1 MSTHEITD
9 HIRRRRLPS
18 LRYLVPAAV
27 VALLLV
33 AAGGL
38 CAVVASAKPTIELSA
53 DGLAKLSTPFG
64 TGSVLR
70 VSAVGGREQKD
81 IPVALRG
88 HDVWPTQ
95 KVEPG
100 ERIQVVA
107 TVRRPGWISWLTGST
122 ERVTLTEVAPI
133 AKVASTFL
141 TRAAGQPL
149 KVKFRQPVSVA
160 GSYTPGAAA
169 DPHRLATSERSMTV
183 DTTAAAG
190 TIAVAAAV
198 RSWERPTSTTVSWF
212 PRGKRA
218 SAVATPAPGSRIT
231 SSTPI
236 TLTFSRPV
244 SQVLGSRRPPVNPT
258 TAGVWHTVNARTI
271 VFEPTGYGYG
281 LGATVNVLLPST
293 VYLVGATQNTS
304 SSEAGSSAR
313 TTTTGTTTTD
323 ADGASSAYSVIGT
336 WTVPEPS
343 TQALQELLAELGYLP
358 VNFTPDRAHVKAKPK
373 PKPKPKPT
381 TGTGT
386 STTTTSTTVP
396 FTTTTGASTG
406 TTTTGTSTGTT
417 TTGTDTG
424 TTTTGTDTGTTG
436 TAAAA
441 APAATTTGTA
451 GTAIASSARA
461 GLPLG
466 STVAELETAAT
477 DPPKGKFTWRYPHT
491 PALLKQLWSVK
502 DWTELTRGAVMAFEN
517 SAGIPTDGIA
527 GPAVWKALI
536 AAAAKRERS
545 SFGYTFVM
553 VSEDLPQSI
562 HVWHDGKIV
571 VSGPVNTGISVAPTA
586 TGTYAVYEHLTV
598 TTMSGLNPNGTPYH
612 DPGIPWVSYFNGG
625 DALHGFIRASYGFPQ
640 SLGCVEMPFAQAGQV
655 WPYTPIGTIVNVAGA
670 P

>member
-1 MSTHEITD
+1 MSTDQITD
-9 HIRRRRLPS
+9 QTRKRRLPRM
-18 LRYLVPAAV
+18 RYVVPGSVVGLILVAV
-27 VALLLV
+27 VA
-33 AAGGL
+33 L
-38 CAVVASAKPTIELSA
+38 CAVVASAQPTLALSA
-53 DGLAKLSTPFG
+53 DSLATLSTPFG
-64 TGSVLR
+64 TGSVSR

-88 HDVWPTQ
+88 DDVWPTQ
-95 KVEPG
+95 KVAAG

-107 TVRRPGWISWLTGST
+107 TVRRPGWISWLTGAT
-122 ERVTLTEVAPI
+122 ERVTLTEIAPV
-133 AKVASTFL
+133 AKVTSTFL

-149 KVKFRQPVSVA
+149 KVKFRQPVSVV
-160 GSYTPGAAA
+160 GSYAPGAAA
-169 DPHRLATSERSMTV
+169 DPHSLATSESSMMV
-183 DTTAAAG
+183 DTTAPAG

-244 SQVLGSRRPPVNPT
+244 SQVLGSHRPPVNPT
-258 TAGVWHTVNARTI
+258 TPGVWHTINAHTI
-271 VFEPTGYGYG
+271 EFEPTGYGYG

-293 VYLVGATQNTS
+293 VYLVGAKQS
-304 SSEAGSSAR
+304 SSSSDAGSTTQ
-313 TTTTGTTTTD
+313 TTTTGTTATGTTGAKA
-323 ADGASSAYSVIGT
+323 ADSVVGA

-358 VNFTPDRAHVKAKPK
+358 VNFTPAVAKVKTKPK
-373 PKPKPKPT
+373 PKPPPKHKPT

-386 STTTTSTTVP
+386 ISTTTT
-396 FTTTTGASTG
+396 TTTP
-406 TTTTGTSTGTT
+406 TTTTGTSTATTTTGAATT
-417 TTGTDTG
+417 TTGT
-424 TTTTGTDTGTTG
+424 TTTTATNAAVTTVPTTTTATMETA
-436 TAAAA
+436 TAAR
-441 APAATTTGTA
+441 
-451 GTAIASSARA
+451 AST

-466 STVAELETAAT
+466 STVAELETDAT
-477 DPPKGKFTWRYPHT
+477 HPPKGKFTWRYPHT
-491 PALLKQLWSVK
+491 PALLKQLWSAK
-502 DWTELTRGAVMAFEN
+502 DWTELTKGAVMAFES
-517 SAGIPTDGIA
+517 SAGLTTDGIA

-536 AAAAKRERS
+536 VAASRREKS
-545 SFGYTFVM
+545 TFGYTFVM
-553 VSEDLPQSI
+553 VSEDMPEHI
-562 HVWHDGKIV
+562 RVWHNGKIV
-571 VSGPVNTGISVAPTA
+571 VTGPVNTGISAAPTA

-640 SLGCVEMPFAQAGQV
+640 SLGCVEMPFSEAGQV
-655 WPYTPIGTIVNVAGA
+655 WPYTPIGTIVNVAGT

>member
-1 MSTHEITD
+1 MSTDEITD
-9 HIRRRRLPS
+9 QTRKRRLPR
-18 LRYLVPAAV
+18 LRYLVPGTV
-27 VALLLV
+27 VGVVLV
-33 AAGGL
+33 AAVAL
-38 CAVVASAKPTIELSA
+38 CAVVASAKPKIALSA
-53 DGLAKLSTPFG
+53 DGLATLSTPFG
-64 TGSVLR
+64 TGSVSR

-95 KVEPG
+95 KVQAG

-107 TVRRPGWISWLTGST
+107 TVRRPSWISWLTGST
-122 ERVTLTEVAPI
+122 ERVTLTEVAPV
-133 AKVASTFL
+133 AKVTSTFL

-149 KVKFRQPVSVA
+149 KVKFRQPVSVV
-160 GSYTPGAAA
+160 GSYVPGAPA
-169 DPHRLATSERSMTV
+169 DPHSLATSESSMTV
-183 DTTAAAG
+183 DTTAPAG

-198 RSWERPTSTTVSWF
+198 RPWERPTSTTVSWF

-244 SQVLGSRRPPVNPT
+244 SQVLGTHRPPVNPT
-258 TAGVWHTVNARTI
+258 TRGVWHTINARTI
-271 VFEPTGYGYG
+271 EFEPTGYGYG

-293 VYLVGATQNTS
+293 VYLVGAKQSTS
-304 SSEAGSSAR
+304 SSNTGSSTQ
-313 TTTTGTTTTD
+313 TTTTGTTTTGTS
-323 ADGASSAYSVIGT
+323 GAPSGYSVIGT

-358 VNFTPDRAHVKAKPK
+358 VNFTPAVAKVKNKPPKPPKHKPK
-373 PKPKPKPT
+373 PPKHKPKPT

-386 STTTTSTTVP
+386 SSTTTTTTTP
-396 FTTTTGASTG
+396 TTTTP
-406 TTTTGTSTGTT
+406 TTTTPAT
-417 TTGTDTG
+417 TTGTDTD
-424 TTTTGTDTGTTG
+424 TTTTGTVTATTA
-436 TAAAA
+436 TAAS
-441 APAATTTGTA
+441 
-451 GTAIASSARA
+451 ASA

-466 STVAELETAAT
+466 STVTELETAAT
-477 DPPKGKFTWRYPHT
+477 NPPKGKFSWRYPHT
-491 PALLKQLWSVK
+491 PALLKKLWSVK
-502 DWTELTRGAVMAFEN
+502 DWTELTKGAVMAFEN
-517 SAGIPTDGIA
+517 SEDMTPDGIA

-536 AAAAKRERS
+536 TAASKRERS
-545 SFGYTFVM
+545 TFGYTFVM
-553 VSEDLPQSI
+553 VSEELPQSI
-562 HVWHDGKIV
+562 HVWHNGKIV
-571 VSGPVNTGISVAPTA
+571 VHGPVNTGISVAPTA

-598 TTMSGLNPNGTPYH
+598 TTMSGLNPDGTPYH

-655 WPYTPIGTIVNVAGA
+655 WPYTPIGTIVNVSGT

>member
-1 MSTHEITD
+1 MSTDEITD
-9 HIRRRRLPS
+9 QMSKRRRPRM
-18 LRYLVPAAV
+18 RYVVPAAV
-27 VALLLV
+27 VGLV
-33 AAGGL
+33 LIAGVAL
-38 CAVVASAKPTIELSA
+38 CAVVASAEPKIALSR
-53 DGLAKLSTPFG
+53 DGLATLSTPFG
-64 TGSVLR
+64 TGSVSR

-122 ERVTLTEVAPI
+122 ERVTLTEVAPV
-133 AKVASTFL
+133 AKVTSTFL

-149 KVKFRQPVSVA
+149 KVKFRQPVSVV
-160 GSYTPGAAA
+160 GSYAPGAAA
-169 DPHRLATSERSMTV
+169 DPHSLATSESSMTV
-183 DTTAAAG
+183 ETTAPAG

-218 SAVATPAPGSRIT
+218 SAVATPAPGARIS

-244 SQVLGSRRPPVNPT
+244 SQVLGSHRPPVNPT
-258 TAGVWHTVNARTI
+258 TAGVWHTINARTI
-271 VFEPTGYGYG
+271 EFVPTGYGYG
-281 LGATVNVLLPST
+281 LGATVTVLLPST
-293 VYLVGATQNTS
+293 VYLVGANRTTSGSDAGTTTQ
-304 SSEAGSSAR
+304 
-313 TTTTGTTTTD
+313 TTTTGTTTT
-323 ADGASSAYSVIGT
+323 GTSSANGAHSVVGT

-358 VNFTPDRAHVKAKPK
+358 VNFTPEVARVKPK
-373 PKPKPKPT
+373 PKPKPTHKHKPKPKPT

-386 STTTTSTTVP
+386 SSTTTSTTTP
-396 FTTTTGASTG
+396 TTTTGTRTDTTTTGAD
-406 TTTTGTSTGTT
+406 TTTTGTATST
-417 TTGTDTG
+417 
-424 TTTTGTDTGTTG
+424 
-436 TAAAA
+436 TATNASV
-441 APAATTTGTA
+441 ATTATA
-451 GTAIASSARA
+451 TTASA

-477 DPPKGKFTWRYPHT
+477 TPPKGKFSWRYPHT
-491 PALLKQLWSVK
+491 PALLKQLWSAK
-502 DWTELTRGAVMAFEN
+502 NRTELTKGAVMAFEN
-517 SAGIPTDGIA
+517 SVGLTTDGIS

-536 AAAAKRERS
+536 IAASKREKS
-545 SFGYTFVM
+545 TFGYTFVM
-553 VSEDLPQSI
+553 VSEGLPQSI

-571 VSGPVNTGISVAPTA
+571 VTGPVNTGISVAPTA
-586 TGTYAVYEHLTV
+586 TGTYAVYEHLTT

-640 SLGCVEMPFAQAGQV
+640 SLGCVEMPFAQAAQV
-655 WPYTPIGTIVNVAGA
+655 WPYTPIGTIVNVADTA
-670 P
+670 